1 MRTSRRR
8 FVAGAG
14 LAIIAA
20 LPLPQALAN
29 HVPLLPDHQFTEKD
43 FDVSHFSAASI
54 DVNNRFLP
62 VPPGA
67 TFTLTGTANRGGGG
81 NAHQVVFT
89 ATELTKVINGVRTQ
103 VLWDRDIQEG
113 VLIEEELAFWAQDD
127 FGNVWL
133 MGEYPEEHEGKKV
146 SAPSTWLA
154 GNQEAAAG
162 ILMRSNPM
170 LNTSQYKQGEA
181 PAVEF
186 LDVAK
191 VFAVDQRTCVPL
203 ACYDGVLVIDEYD
216 PNQQPQDG
224 HQFKYHAPGVGIV
237 QVTARGGD
245 EQETLVA
252 TEHRMLT
259 PEELATANASA
270 LELDRRAYTLATAA
284 YGLSEAAVLR
294 CEIPAP
300 GTPPVLGPPAPR
312 SPTAP
317 PPLCPPPVPTAPTE
331 VPPTVPPTEV
341 PPTVP
346 PTTPPPATT
355 LARSGAAGT
364 GRAS

>member
-8 FVAGAG
+8 LLAGAG
-14 LAIIAA
+14 LAVIAV
-20 LPLPQALAN
+20 LPLPRALAN
-29 HVPLLPDHQFTEKD
+29 HVPLLPDHQFTEQD
-43 FDVSHFSAASI
+43 FDVSHFSANS
-54 DVNNRFLP
+54 VNVDNKFLP
-62 VPPGA
+62 VPPGS

-89 ATELTKVINGVRTQ
+89 VTEVTKVINGVRTQ

-113 VLIEEELAFWAQDD
+113 VLVEEELAFWAQDD

-133 MGEYPEEHEGKKV
+133 FGEYPEEHEGAKV

-162 ILMRSNPM
+162 ILMRANPK

-191 VFAVDQRTCVPL
+191 VFAVNQHTCVPVG
-203 ACYDGVLVIDEYD
+203 CHDGVLVVDEHD

-224 HQFKYHAPGVGIV
+224 HQFKYHAPGVDII
-237 QVTARGGD
+237 QVTARGGE

-252 TEHRMLT
+252 TEHRLLT
-259 PEELATANASA
+259 SDELAAANARA
-270 LELDRRAYTLATAA
+270 LELDRRAYTMVPAV
-284 YGLSEAAVLR
+284 YGKTEAAVLR
-294 CEIPAP
+294 CLIPPP
-300 GTPPVLGPPAPR
+300 GTPPVVGPPAPR
-312 SPTAP
+312 PPNAP
-317 PPLCPPPVPTAPTE
+317 PPLCPPPVPT
-331 VPPTVPPTEV
+331 PPTEV
-341 PPTVP
+341 PPAN
-346 PTTPPPATT
+346 PPA
-355 LARSGAAGT
+355 AGRPERSRAT
-364 GRAS
+364 GQGRR

>member
-8 FVAGAG
+8 LIAGAG

-29 HVPLLPDHQFTEKD
+29 HVPIPPDHQFTEKD
-43 FDVSHFSAASI
+43 FHVSHFSAKSI
-54 DVNNRFLP
+54 NVDNTFLP

-89 ATELTKVINGVRTQ
+89 ATEVTKVVNGVRAQ

-113 VLIEEELAFWAQDD
+113 VLAEEELAFWAQDD

-133 MGEYPEEHEGKKV
+133 MGEYPEEHEGTKV

-154 GNQEAAAG
+154 GNQNSAAG
-162 ILMRSNPM
+162 ILMRSNPK

-181 PAVEF
+181 PSAEF
-186 LDVAK
+186 LDLAK
-191 VFAVDQRTCVPL
+191 VFAANQHTCVPV
-203 ACYDGVLVIDEYD
+203 ACFDGVLVIDEWD
-216 PNQQPQDG
+216 PNNQPEDG

-252 TEHRMLT
+252 TEHRTLT
-259 PEELATANASA
+259 PDELAAANARA
-270 LELDRRAYTLATAA
+270 LELDRRAYTMAPAVFGKT
-284 YGLSEAAVLR
+284 EAAVLR
-294 CEIPAP
+294 CQIPAP
-300 GTPPVLGPPAPR
+300 GTPPVVGPPAPR
-312 SPTAP
+312 PPNAP
-317 PPLCPPPVPTAPTE
+317 PALCPPA
-331 VPPTVPPTEV
+331 VPP
-341 PPTVP
+341 
-346 PTTPPPATT
+346 
-355 LARSGAAGT
+355 AA
-364 GRAS
+364 A